1 MSGSWKTSD
10 LGTSE
15 LDKLRAQMEAE
26 QGGTPEA
33 PKPAAKGPGQQ
44 PGKGGG
50 KSRNRRPGQAPG
62 GGQQGRGGRP
72 RTGARVAAVQALYQ
86 SEQTGE
92 SAEAIIQQ
100 FNAHRIGGGYEEGGV
115 PEADRPLFG
124 TIVRTAAKHGDRLD
138 GLIASHLD
146 PDWPMARLDPVLR
159 ALLRAACAE
168 FAEGGGQPPARV
180 VINEYL
186 DIAHGF
192 FGGEEPRFANG
203 VLDAL
208 ARALRPEEFAAGR
221 K

>member
-10 LGTSE
+10 LGTGE
-15 LDKLRAQMEAE
+15 LDKLRAEMEAE
-26 QGGTPEA
+26 QAGTPGA
-33 PKPAAKGPGQQ
+33 QKLAARPAGQKP
-44 PGKGGG
+44 GG
-50 KSRNRRPGQAPG
+50 KSRHRRPGQAPG
-62 GGQQGRGGRP
+62 GAQARGGRP

-86 SEQTGE
+86 SEQAGE
-92 SAEAIIQQ
+92 SAEAVIQQ
-100 FNAHRIGGGYEEGGV
+100 FLAHRIGGGFEEGGV

-124 TIVRTAAKHGDRLD
+124 TIVRAAARHGDRLD

-146 PDWPMARLDPVLR
+146 PDWPLARLDPVLR

>member
-1 MSGSWKTSD
+1 MSGTWKTTG

-15 LDKLRAQMEAE
+15 LDKLRAEMEAE
-26 QGGTPEA
+26 QAGTPEA
-33 PKPAAKGPGQQ
+33 PKPAAKPAAK
-44 PGKGGG
+44 PGG
-50 KSRNRRPGQAPG
+50 KSRNRRPGQGPG
-62 GGQQGRGGRP
+62 GPQVRGGRP

-86 SEQTGE
+86 SEHTGE
-92 SAEAIIQQ
+92 PAEAVIQQ
-100 FNAHRIGGGYEEGGV
+100 FLSHRIGGGYEEGGV

-124 TIVRTAAKHGDRLD
+124 TIVRTAAKNGERLD
-138 GLIASHLD
+138 GLISQHLD
-146 PDWPMARLDPVLR
+146 ADWPLMRLDPVLR
-159 ALLRAACAE
+159 ALLRAASAE